1 MSTSIK
7 YHGISFFEI
16 EAQGRKILVDPC
28 ITANR
33 LCQIKVE
40 DVDRADI
47 ILVTHGAKDHMGDAI
62 DIQKTTNATIVCD
75 PAVKVHA
82 LRNGVTKDKVVSML
96 WGDLINVD
104 KVNIQAVEC
113 RHISFFASG
122 DSYLSGLPLSF
133 IIYPE
138 ESTRIYNIGDS
149 SLFSDM
155 KLIGEL
161 YQPNICL
168 VPVGG
173 SPELTGGWAHLPP
186 REASLCVQW
195 IRPEIVIPTHFDPDS
210 GEGVE
215 LAARVKGLAPGTK
228 VILLNPGDSFVFKP
242 HEIPKIS

>member
-1 MSTSIK
+1 MSTTLK
-7 YHGISFFEI
+7 YYGISFFEI

-33 LCQIKVE
+33 LCPLKVE
-40 DVDRADI
+40 DISQADI

-62 DIQKTTNATIVCD
+62 DLQKATNATLVCD

-82 LRNGVTKDKVVSML
+82 IRNGVDKDKVINML
-96 WGDLINVD
+96 WGDLIHIDEVD
-104 KVNIQAVEC
+104 IQAVEC
-113 RHISFFASG
+113 RHISFLASG
-122 DSYLSGLPLSF
+122 DIYLTGMPLSF

-138 ESTRIYNIGDS
+138 EGTRIYNLGDS
-149 SLFSDM
+149 ALFSDM

-161 YQPNICL
+161 YQPNIAL

-195 IRPEIVIPTHFDPDS
+195 VRPEIVIPTHFDPATD
-210 GEGVE
+210 EGDQFAGRVRE
-215 LAARVKGLAPGTK
+215 LVPGTRVKLLKPGE
-228 VILLNPGDSFVFKP
+228 SFVFNASK
-242 HEIPKIS
+242 

>member
-1 MSTSIK
+1 MSTTLK
-7 YHGISFFEI
+7 YYGISFFEI

-33 LCQIKVE
+33 LCPLKVE
-40 DVDRADI
+40 DIGQADI

-62 DIQKTTNATIVCD
+62 DLQKATNATLVCD

-82 LRNGVTKDKVVSML
+82 IRNGVEKDKVTNML
-96 WGDLINVD
+96 WGDLIHIDEVS
-104 KVNIQAVEC
+104 IQAVEC
-113 RHISFFASG
+113 RHISFLASG
-122 DSYLSGLPLSF
+122 DTYLSGLPLSF

-138 ESTRIYNIGDS
+138 EGTRIYNVGDS
-149 SLFSDM
+149 GLFSDM

-161 YQPNICL
+161 YQPNIAL

-195 IRPEIVIPTHFDPDS
+195 VRPEIVIPTHFDPDS
-210 GEGVE
+210 DEGEQFAGRVRELVPSTRVE
-215 LAARVKGLAPGTK
+215 LLKPGE
-228 VILLNPGDSFVFKP
+228 SFVFNANK
-242 HEIPKIS
+242 

>member
-1 MSTSIK
+1 MSTTLK
-7 YHGISFFEI
+7 YYGISFFEI

-33 LCQIKVE
+33 LCPLKVE
-40 DVDRADI
+40 DIGQADI

-62 DIQKTTNATIVCD
+62 DLQKATNATLVCD

-82 LRNGVTKDKVVSML
+82 IRNGVAKDKVINML
-96 WGDLINVD
+96 WGDLIHIDEVS
-104 KVNIQAVEC
+104 IQAVEC
-113 RHISFFASG
+113 RHISFLASG
-122 DSYLSGLPLSF
+122 DTHLTGLPLSF

-138 ESTRIYNIGDS
+138 EGTRIYNVGDS
-149 SLFSDM
+149 ALFSDM

-161 YQPNICL
+161 YQPNIAL

-195 IRPEIVIPTHFDPDS
+195 VRPEIVIPTHFDPDS
-210 GEGVE
+210 DEGEQFAGRVRELVPGTRVE
-215 LAARVKGLAPGTK
+215 LLKPGE
-228 VILLNPGDSFVFKP
+228 SFVFNANK
-242 HEIPKIS
+242 